1 LVVKGGCKVIIV
13 CNANDLIGVIGV
25 RPNGRRLSDAEKTV
39 TLVEPLPP
47 GHSTIAVKDEALM
60 DAVWN
65 SYDAGARIEL
75 VLDEQGNAVGVK
87 PFTPI
92 AIDAAPSPAS
102 ADEIVEVTGIL
113 PHDTQDT
120 QVTFQVEDGQ
130 AISEDVV
137 DGQASHAY
145 VFVSPGTYQ
154 ITVSSA
160 NHGRAVAEVVV
171 V

>member
-1 LVVKGGCKVIIV
+1 MLIVVCAGQIQSIS
-13 CNANDLIGVIGV
+13 GV
-25 RPNGRRLSDAEKTV
+25 RPEGKTLSEEEKEV
-39 TLVEPLPP
+39 FFAEPLPP

-75 VLDEQGNAVGVK
+75 VLDEQGNAIGVK

-92 AIDAAPSPAS
+92 TVKAVPSPAS
-102 ADEIVEVTGIL
+102 VNEIVEVTGIL